1 MTRNYEAI
9 NSRLLVHEKS
19 LRNRKALIGAD
30 WNEGLD
36 NLEARLMEQ
45 ERVRGEDLQGMLF
58 EAKRMLEEGVEP
70 LVERIRCLE
79 EFQNAVDMHA
89 QPAMQV
95 EVSLFEEL
103 QRAQPSNH
111 VANFAAIYSWMCLMH
126 TRVLGKSP
134 SSFAPIVVDPSY
146 LI

>member
-1 MTRNYEAI
+1 
-9 NSRLLVHEKS
+9 VHEKS
-19 LRNRKALIGAD
+19 LRNGKSLIGVP

-45 ERVRGEDLQGMLF
+45 ERVRGEDLQCMLF

-111 VANFAAIYSWMCLMH
+111 VANFAAIYSWMCLMYK
-126 TRVLGKSP
+126 RVLGKSP